1 MIDVGWMG
9 YIALMSAG
17 DVRGVDVEHVTV
29 SSGPSS
35 VNIYNDEYTSPQ
47 RRLTLEE
54 RVNAL
59 ERYMYD
65 DERSGEPGLLKA
77 QKQSKWQSQLNSY
90 LLIAVIL
97 LHVIPLFFR

>member
-17 DVRGVDVEHVTV
+17 DVRGVDVEHVSV

-77 QKQSKWQSQLNSY
+77 EKQSRWLSQLNTY
-90 LLIAVIL
+90 MLIGVIL
-97 LHVIPLFFR
+97 LLIVQMFYR

>member
-29 SSGPSS
+29 SSGPSA
-35 VNIYNDEYTSPQ
+35 VNVYNDEYRP
-47 RRLTLEE
+47 REKTLEE
-54 RVNAL
+54 KVEAL
-59 ERYMYD
+59 ERYTYG

-77 QKQSKWQSQLNSY
+77 QRQSKWQSQLNSY

>member
-17 DVRGVDVEHVTV
+17 DVRGVEVEHVSV

-77 QKQSKWQSQLNSY
+77 EKQSRWLSQLNTY
-90 LLIAVIL
+90 MLIGVIL
-97 LHVIPLFFR
+97 LLIVQMFYR

>member
-1 MIDVGWMG
+1 
-9 YIALMSAG
+9 MSDG
-17 DVRGVDVEHVTV
+17 DVRGVDLEHVNV

-35 VNIYNDEYTSPQ
+35 VNIYNDEYVTPQ

-77 QKQSKWQSQLNSY
+77 QKRQQWQSQLNSY
-90 LLIAVIL
+90 LLVAVVI
-97 LHVIPLFFR
+97 LHVIQFWIK

>member
-1 MIDVGWMG
+1 MVDSLWMW
-9 YIALMSAG
+9 ALMS
-17 DVRGVDVEHVTV
+17 DNIKGVDLESVTV

-35 VNIYNDEYTSPQ
+35 VNIYNDEYRTPQ
-47 RRLTLEE
+47 RRLSIEE

-77 QKQSKWQSQLNSY
+77 QRRQQWQSQLNSY
-90 LLIAVIL
+90 LLVAVVIL
-97 LHVIPLFFR
+97 NVIQFWIR